1 MMGAF
6 RTQLFMVDPPVI
18 VDCAHWQCNLR
29 SVWVCQWV
37 NSFCIVIIK
46 GHLITWTV
54 SIITTSLSVF
64 MTYICY
70 YLHIPIA
77 EKTPGDSSLEH
88 LCGSLSRLA
97 AVEPAIL
104 QNWLR
109 HIILGG
115 TLPTPASLPTPTTT
129 LEPASPQQ
137 SESSTNAAT
146 PTGSASAPPPPPLPA
161 AAAASGKSD
170 TGTQIASSESNSSS
184 HSPTEE
190 HQGLLQENHLLL
202 QGLTAYIVKENR

>member
-1 MMGAF
+1 M
-6 RTQLFMVDPPVI
+6 I
-18 VDCAHWQCNLR
+18 
-29 SVWVCQWV
+29 
-37 NSFCIVIIK
+37 
-46 GHLITWTV
+46 
-54 SIITTSLSVF
+54 
-64 MTYICY
+64 YICY
-70 YLHIPIA
+70 YLYLSIA

-97 AVEPAIL
+97 TVEPAIL

-109 HIILGG
+109 HVILGG
-115 TLPTPASLPTPTTT
+115 TSPTASLPTPTAT

-161 AAAASGKSD
+161 AATAAVNGKSD